1 MASIVISSSS
11 AITLAGGTAHYVA
24 PDVQVLV
31 TAGDA
36 VGFTSD
42 DNSVLYNDGIIVS
55 LADEGVAFSSGSGG
69 HSLVN
74 GESGIIRGTDS
85 GILMFTVA
93 NALSTITNLG
103 SIYGGQ
109 EGIFMSGAAVGA
121 TFELYNSG
129 AIFGADAGV
138 ETSQTASISNSGS
151 IQSNEYG
158 ITLRVEAPNSAVV
171 NSGLISGTTAA
182 IRAQGANA
190 VITNTGLI
198 EGATG
203 IAYSGTG
210 YLYNFGTITGGLNGN
225 PAADAVTLASGDD
238 TVLNRGFINGDVS
251 LDAGADTFRG
261 IGGTVNGTIDGGDG
275 DDIFYIDQAD
285 AQIDGGSGTD
295 TLYARADVLNTT
307 GVEVIELLGADDLTA
322 FGDDLANDI
331 TGNGGANE
339 LHGGIGNDT
348 ILGGAGDD
356 AIYGES
362 QSDLLAGGLGDDL
375 LHGGSFADTLVGNNG
390 ADTLYGGTGS
400 DRLIGGLGRDV
411 YAYDDID
418 EIGALADGDRIV
430 FAQGDDLVDLS
441 GINDEAFIFI
451 GSAAFSGSGAMELR
465 AISTASGNAVAM
477 FDENGDGAED
487 GRLVLLSTATLTVD
501 DFIL

>member
-1 MASIVISSSS
+1 MPSIVSSSS
-11 AITLAGGTAHYVA
+11 SSITLTGGTAHYVA

-31 TAGDA
+31 TFSDA
-36 VGFTSD
+36 VAFTAV
-42 DNSVLYNDGIIVS
+42 DNGVLYNDGIIVS
-55 LADEGVAFSSGSGG
+55 VADEGVAFSGNSGG
-69 HSLVN
+69 HSVVN

-93 NALSTITNLG
+93 NALNTVTNFG
-103 SIYGGQ
+103 SIYGSQ
-109 EGIFMSGAAVGA
+109 EGVFMSGAAVGA

-138 ETSQTASISNSGS
+138 ETSQTASISNAGS

-158 ITLRVEAPNSAVV
+158 IILRAEASNSAVV
-171 NSGLISGTTAA
+171 NSGLISGTNTAIWA
-182 IRAQGANA
+182 LGANA

-198 EGATG
+198 EGGTG
-203 IAYSGTG
+203 ITYSGTG

-225 PAADAVTLASGDD
+225 PAADAVRFSTSDD
-238 TVLNRGFINGDVS
+238 TALNRGTINGDVN
-251 LDAGADTFRG
+251 LGNGNDTFRG
-261 IGGTVNGTIDGGDG
+261 IGGTVNGTIEGSGGD
-275 DDIFYIDQAD
+275 DTFYIDQGD

-307 GVEVIELLGADDLTA
+307 GVEVIELLGADDLA
-322 FGDDLANDI
+322 ANGDDLANDI

-348 ILGGAGDD
+348 ILGGAGND

-375 LHGGSFADTLVGNNG
+375 LNGGSFADTLVGNNG
-390 ADTLYGGTGS
+390 DDTLYGGTGA

-411 YAYDDID
+411 YAYDSID

-465 AISTASGNAVAM
+465 AISTVSGNAVAM